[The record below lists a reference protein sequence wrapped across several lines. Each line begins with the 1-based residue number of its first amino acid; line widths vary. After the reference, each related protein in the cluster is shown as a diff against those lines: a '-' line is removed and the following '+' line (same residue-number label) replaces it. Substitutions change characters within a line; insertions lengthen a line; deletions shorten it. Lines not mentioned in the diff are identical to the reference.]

1 MSMCDP
7 QMERQSFGSNPRS
20 NSRSIMDFPQN
31 ATMKVSDYCGNL
43 TRLTGPAG
51 LHGRLGLLFPIA
63 AVLPTYPGVTSRRA
77 VHADPAEVLPRG

>member
-51 LHGRLGLLFPIA
+51 LHGRLGLFISHRRSPPNLPWRHFP
-63 AVLPTYPGVTSRRA
+63 TCC
-77 VHADPAEVLPRG
+77 PR